1 MAFAFEPATIALLV
15 VMGSSC
21 GIMSQFTTEVILTRG
36 SDVFG
41 IFSRKKHSLNT
52 YSTLFP
58 HGHTTSWLRFNENNE
73 ISGNLTPKMLERP
86 KSPLHVT
93 ARSQDLKR
101 HRSRSCAGGAR
112 AVTVQT
118 FGAARKGWLF
128 KSRNKFLKGIKIFR
142 K

>member
-52 YSTLFP
+52 CSTLFP
-58 HGHTTSWLRFNENNE
+58 HGQPRLGFVSMR
-73 ISGNLTPKMLERP
+73 IM
-86 KSPLHVT
+86 
-93 ARSQDLKR
+93 
-101 HRSRSCAGGAR
+101 
-112 AVTVQT
+112 
-118 FGAARKGWLF
+118 
-128 KSRNKFLKGIKIFR
+128 KFRGI
-142 K
+142 